1 MVSMCVHQ
9 DNRDTQLRSEG
20 DDRQTLDQAFN
31 ASLEQ
36 CDDALLVLIVMRF
49 FVQRVAQNYSSE
61 EFMLHDEG
69 RDDTPSSLTGG
80 GGEHSPD
87 SSNSSENH
95 DGTCFRGVVESTGY
109 GSVSKC
115 YVSALGALAGG

>member
-1 MVSMCVHQ
+1 MHQ

-20 DDRQTLDQAFN
+20 DDRETLDEAFN

-36 CDDALLVLIVMRF
+36 CDDALLAMIVIRLP
-49 FVQRVAQNYSSE
+49 VQRVAKNYSSE
-61 EFMLHDEG
+61 EFRLHDEG

-80 GGEHSPD
+80 GREHSPD
-87 SSNSSENH
+87 SSCSSENH

-115 YVSALGALAGG
+115 YLSALGALAGD